1 MKKLLII
8 AAFLG
13 LSSSVLAGEKVVD
26 FTLKSNQGN
35 NIQMSD
41 LRGQVVMLNFWA
53 SWCGPCVQ
61 EFPYLEQIHQRYKN
75 AGFTLL
81 GVNIDNTEEQAQ
93 SFLKDRDA
101 SFPIVFDPT
110 LKVRNA
116 YKKFEGMPLSIFIDC
131 DGNIETIHRSYY
143 AGDEKKYIKTI
154 KGLIRK
160 CSA

>member
-1 MKKLLII
+1 MKKLLILI
-8 AAFLG
+8 AALG
-13 LSSSVLAGEKVVD
+13 FSAGASAEKVID
-26 FTLKSNQGN
+26 FTLKSTTGE
-35 NIQMSD
+35 NIRSAD
-41 LRGQVVMLNFWA
+41 LRGQVLMINFWA
-53 SWCGPCVQ
+53 SWCAPCVQ
-61 EFPYLEQIHQRYKN
+61 EFPYLEKIHQRYSP

-81 GVNIDNTEEQAQ
+81 GVNIDNTEELAM

-116 YKKFEGMPLSIFIDC
+116 YKKYEGMPLSIFVDC
-131 DGNIETIHRSYY
+131 DGNVETIHRSYY
-143 AGDEKKYIKTI
+143 AGDEKKYIKII